1 MTINHVPS
9 GSYYISESRVLKI
22 EAYLGTCV
30 GLSLYCRRTGIGGVI
45 HLLLPEPSSI
55 SGIEQPEKYATTGV
69 PLFVQAMLSTGARRD
84 ALTACLA
91 GGALVGPI
99 SQQDLDL
106 DIGGRT
112 ADVVKSLLAEEGI
125 ELQKSETGG
134 FFTCRLSLDMATGHT
149 TIEPA
154 GVNRSADEAAVRA
167 PSISDIGK
175 ATEQVKP
182 IPQVALKV
190 MRLIVHQEESI
201 SAITDE
207 IRKDQVLAA
216 RTLQLANSPL
226 FAAKQTIASLDH
238 AIVFLGQEHLIKLVI
253 SAAIQSYF
261 DQSSQGYAL
270 CKGGIYHHAL
280 GCAHV
285 AEILAK
291 KTQLAEA
298 AMAYT
303 AGLVHDIGKVVL
315 DQYVSNAYPLFYR
328 RVMEQ
333 TEDVIHIEKRLFN
346 TDHTEVGFLLACR
359 WSFPDLLADA
369 IRHHHHPGNAD
380 KHPELVKIVYL
391 ADLLM
396 SRFLTGL
403 EIERLDTSTLSS
415 HLDALGLKIGDFSD
429 LVDAIPSAVFKNASD
444 ACLATEYRL

>member
-9 GSYYISESRVLKI
+9 GSYYISESRALKI

-45 HLLLPEPSSI
+45 HLLLPEPSSM
-55 SGIEQPEKYATTGV
+55 SGIEQPEKYAITGV

-99 SQQDLDL
+99 SKQDLDL

-112 ADVVKSLLAEEGI
+112 ADVVKSQLAKADI

-154 GVNRSADEAAVRA
+154 GANRLTDAVTVRA
-167 PSISDIGK
+167 PSISDIEQ
-175 ATEQVKP
+175 AMEQVKP

-190 MRLIVHQEESI
+190 MRLVDHPDEGI

-207 IRKDQVLAA
+207 IRKDQVLTA
-216 RTLQLANSPL
+216 RTLRLANSAL

-238 AIVFLGQEHLIKLVI
+238 AIVFLGRDHLIKLVI
-253 SAAIQSYF
+253 SAAIQGYF

-285 AEILAK
+285 AEIIAK
-291 KTQLAEA
+291 RTSLTEGTI
-298 AMAYT
+298 AYT

-315 DQYVSNAYPLFYR
+315 DQYVSKAYPLFYR
-328 RVMEQ
+328 RVMER

-346 TDHTEVGFLLACR
+346 TDHTEVGFLLANR

-380 KHPELVKIVYL
+380 KHPELAKIVYL

-403 EIERLDTSTLSS
+403 EIERIDTRTLSS

-429 LVDAIPSAVFKNASD
+429 LVDTIPSAVFENASD
-444 ACLATEYRL
+444 ACLATVIR